1 MRQKKNFH
9 LCILSWNNFSEPKN
23 TKDEKEAEVED
34 GNLEKAIEKSYPND
48 IGLESNG
55 CKQCQHQIF

>member
-1 MRQKKNFH
+1 M
-9 LCILSWNNFSEPKN
+9 SWNNFSEPKN

-34 GNLEKAIEKSYPND
+34 GNLEKTIEKSYPND

-55 CKQCQHQIF
+55 CKKCQHQIF